1 EMSVKNLYQSFQDR
15 DRVEKIQGMLNECM
29 TFLDDELSIITGPYE
44 DLLSLDEVIEKGL
57 ILFLSLNVNKNT
69 EPVRALGKMLLQ
81 NVQLVV
87 GKRYEADDPRAAY
100 RPMTSIIL
108 DEFAPFGYQNFAHIL
123 QTARGTNTA
132 FLFSMQS
139 VPQLL
144 RVGRGFKED
153 VTSAANTIITFKTHD
168 ETTADFF
175 LQASALHPVTKR
187 TRSVRRR
194 KFFGYEKYAATGM
207 GTEREDM
214 ETRAMDYHIKNLPK
228 GQIELLMTDESQGT
242 LHTTLSVRPPADI
255 HAPGFTPEVFP
266 RLTASRADSKDGA
279 HLRFKN
285 LEFANRHARRASVGW
300 GGRAQ

>member
-1 EMSVKNLYQSFQDR
+1 
-15 DRVEKIQGMLNECM
+15 MLNECM

-44 DLLSLDEVIEKGL
+44 DLLSLNKVIEWGL
-57 ILFLSLNVNKNT
+57 ILFLSLSVNKNT
-69 EPVRALGKMLLQ
+69 EMVKVLGKILLQ

-87 GKRYEADDPRAAY
+87 GKRYEADDAGVGS

-108 DEFAPFGYQNFAHIL
+108 DEFAPFGYQSFAHIL
-123 QTARGTNTA
+123 QTARGTDTG

-144 RVGRGFKED
+144 RVGCGFKKD
-153 VTSAANTIITFKTHD
+153 VTSAANTVIIFKTHD
-168 ETTADFF
+168 ETRADFF

-187 TRSVRRR
+187 TRSVRRLE
-194 KFFGYEKYAATGM
+194 FFGYEKYQATGDA
-207 GTEREDM
+207 TERGDL

-228 GQIELLMTDESQGT
+228 GQAELLMTDETQGT

-255 HAPGFTPEVFP
+255 HVPGFEPEIFP
-266 RLTASRADSKDGA
+266 WLNSCRAESKDGA

-285 LEFANRHARRASVGW
+285 LEFANRHARRANPGW
-300 GGRAQ
+300 GGVVRQSILSVRFDAY